1 MTTTTP
7 KLIQSVQRAIDILN
21 CFSNSKPDIS
31 INEISERTGIN
42 VNTARGLI
50 NTMVAN
56 NLLILDHSSNTYR
69 LGSFFLGKAGII
81 QVQIRSYIIMCKP
94 LMNAL
99 AEKYHITASL
109 QIVNQDEIV
118 SIYCAY
124 PVSTSYYITLSEYT
138 PLPEYVTSSGKLL
151 LAHTLL
157 PARPN
162 ILDEITFTPYTPYTI
177 KNKEELQ
184 KQLQEIL
191 AKGYSTEKEEFNQD
205 VGSIAVPIFNFNKE
219 LIGTVSVTVF
229 ASAMPRLE
237 QELACDLKK
246 IARQVEGLLGKQE
259 QHP

>member
-21 CFSNSKPDIS
+21 CFNNSNPEIS
-31 INEISERTGIN
+31 INEISAKTKLN

-56 NLLILDHSSNTYR
+56 NLLLLDHNTNHYR
-69 LGSFFLGKAGII
+69 LGSFFLSKAGII
-81 QVQIRSYIIMCKP
+81 QSQIRSYIILCKP

-118 SIYCAY
+118 TIYCAY

-151 LAHTLL
+151 LKHVLL
-157 PARPN
+157 PARPDY
-162 ILDEITFTPYTPYTI
+162 LDDIEFKPYTPYTL
-177 KNKEELQ
+177 KNKQELQ
-184 KQLQEIL
+184 KQLDEITV
-191 AKGYSTEKEEFNQD
+191 KGYSVEKEEFNLD
-205 VGSIAVPIFNFNKE
+205 VGSIAVPIFDLNKD

-229 ASAMPRLE
+229 ASAMLRLE
-237 QELACDLKK
+237 KNLVHDLKQ
-246 IARQVEGLLGKQE
+246 IADQVGSLIGMQK
-259 QHP
+259 

>member
-1 MTTTTP
+1 MTTPAGP

-21 CFSNSKPDIS
+21 CFNNTKPDIS
-31 INEISERTGIN
+31 INEISARTGLNI
-42 VNTARGLI
+42 NTARGLI

-56 NLLILDHSSNTYR
+56 NLLILDHTTNMYH

-81 QVQIRSYIIMCKP
+81 QAQIRSYIIMCKP

-118 SIYCAY
+118 TIYCAY
-124 PVSTSYYITLSEYT
+124 PVSSSYYITLSEYT

-157 PARPN
+157 PARPDY
-162 ILDEITFTPYTPYTI
+162 LDSIDFVPYTPYSI
-177 KNKEELQ
+177 KNKEELRQ
-184 KQLQEIL
+184 QLDAIFI
-191 AKGYSTEKEEFNQD
+191 KGYSTEQQEFNLD
-205 VGSIAVPIFNFNKE
+205 VGSIAVPIFNLNSE

-229 ASAMPRLE
+229 ASAMQRLE
-237 QELACDLKK
+237 RDLVHDLQQ
-246 IARQVEGLLGKQE
+246 IAASVGSTLGRG
-259 QHP
+259 

>member
-1 MTTTTP
+1 MTANTP

-21 CFSNSKPDIS
+21 CFTNSRPELT
-31 INEISERTGIN
+31 INEISTQTELN

-56 NLLILDHSSNTYR
+56 NLLILDHSSNKYR
-69 LGSFFLGKAGII
+69 LGSFFLSKAGII
-81 QVQIRSYIIMCKP
+81 QVQIRSYIILCKP

-118 SIYCAY
+118 TIYCAY

-151 LAHTLL
+151 LMHVLL
-157 PARPN
+157 PAHPDY
-162 ILDEITFTPYTPYTI
+162 LDDITYTAYTPYTV
-177 KNKEELQ
+177 KNKKELQ
-184 KQLQEIL
+184 KQLDEI
-191 AKGYSTEKEEFNQD
+191 AVKGYSVEKEEFNLD
-205 VGSIAVPIFNFNKE
+205 VGSIAVPIFDLNKE

-237 QELACDLKK
+237 KELVRDLQQ
-246 IARQVEGLLGKQE
+246 IAAKVSSVFGVHK
-259 QHP
+259 

>member
-1 MTTTTP
+1 MTTTSP

-21 CFSNSKPDIS
+21 CFSNSKPDVS
-31 INEISERTGIN
+31 INEISERTNLN

-56 NLLILDHSSNTYR
+56 NLLIMDRTTNTYR

-81 QVQIRSYIIMCKP
+81 QAQIRSYIIMCKP

-99 AEKYHITASL
+99 AEKYHITVSL

-124 PVSTSYYITLSEYT
+124 PISTSYYITLSEYT

-151 LAHTLL
+151 LTYTLL
-157 PARPN
+157 PARPHM
-162 ILDEITFTPYTPYTI
+162 LDEITFTPYTPHTI

-184 KQLQEIL
+184 TQLREIL
-191 AKGYSTEKEEFNQD
+191 VKGYSTEREEFNED
-205 VGSIAVPIFNFNKE
+205 VSSIAVPFFNYNKE
-219 LIGTVSVTVF
+219 LIGTISVTVF
-229 ASAMPRLE
+229 ASAMPRME
-237 QELACDLKK
+237 ANLAKDLKQ
-246 IARQVEGLLGKQE
+246 IAKQIESRLGNQE
-259 QHP
+259 

>member
-21 CFSNSKPDIS
+21 CFTNSSPEIS
-31 INEISERTGIN
+31 INEISAKTNLN

-50 NTMVAN
+50 NTMAAN
-56 NLLILDHSSNTYR
+56 NLLLLDHNTNLYR
-69 LGSFFLGKAGII
+69 LGSFFLSKAGII
-81 QVQIRSYIIMCKP
+81 QVQIRSYIILCKP

-118 SIYCAY
+118 TIYCAY

-151 LAHTLL
+151 LKHVLL
-157 PARPN
+157 PARPDY
-162 ILDEITFTPYTPYTI
+162 LDTIEFTPYTPYTL
-177 KNKEELQ
+177 KNKQELQ
-184 KQLQEIL
+184 KQLDEIAL
-191 AKGYSTEKEEFNQD
+191 NGYSLEKQEFNLD
-205 VGSIAVPIFNFNKE
+205 VGSIAVPIFDLNNE

-229 ASAMPRLE
+229 ASAMTRL
-237 QELACDLKK
+237 QKDLVRDLQQIASQVGKMLGVKK
-246 IARQVEGLLGKQE
+246 
-259 QHP
+259 

>member
-21 CFSNSKPDIS
+21 CFNNSNPEIS
-31 INEISERTGIN
+31 INEISAKTKLN

-56 NLLILDHSSNTYR
+56 NLLLLDHNTNHYR
-69 LGSFFLGKAGII
+69 LGSFFLSKAGII
-81 QVQIRSYIIMCKP
+81 QSQIRSYIILCKP

-118 SIYCAY
+118 TIYCAY

-151 LAHTLL
+151 L
-157 PARPN
+157 
-162 ILDEITFTPYTPYTI
+162 
-177 KNKEELQ
+177 
-184 KQLQEIL
+184 KQL
-191 AKGYSTEKEEFNQD
+191 AG
-205 VGSIAVPIFNFNKE
+205 
-219 LIGTVSVTVF
+219 
-229 ASAMPRLE
+229 
-237 QELACDLKK
+237 
-246 IARQVEGLLGKQE
+246 
-259 QHP
+259 

>member
-1 MTTTTP
+1 MTTTSP

-21 CFSNSKPDIS
+21 CFSNSKPDVG
-31 INEISERTGIN
+31 INEISECTGLN

-50 NTMVAN
+50 NTMIAN
-56 NLLILDHSSNTYR
+56 NLLIMDRSTNTYR

-81 QVQIRSYIIMCKP
+81 QAQIRSYIIMCKP

-99 AEKYHITASL
+99 AEKYHITVSL

-138 PLPEYVTSSGKLL
+138 PLPEYVTSSGKLFL
-151 LAHTLL
+151 LHTLL
-157 PARPN
+157 PVRPN
-162 ILDEITFTPYTPYTI
+162 ILDEITFTPYTPHTI

-184 KQLQEIL
+184 KQLQEISF
-191 AKGYSTEKEEFNQD
+191 KGYSTEKEEFNED
-205 VGSIAVPIFNFNKE
+205 VSSMAVPIFSFNKE
-219 LIGTVSVTVF
+219 LIGTISVTVF

-237 QELACDLKK
+237 EDLAKDLKK
-246 IARQVEGLLGKQE
+246 ITQQIEKLLGTQN
-259 QHP
+259 

>member
-1 MTTTTP
+1 MTTTSP

-21 CFSNSKPDIS
+21 CFSNSKPDVS
-31 INEISERTGIN
+31 INEISERTNLN

-56 NLLILDHSSNTYR
+56 NLLIMDRTTNTYR

-81 QVQIRSYIIMCKP
+81 QAQIRSYIIMCKP

-99 AEKYHITASL
+99 AEKYHITVSL

-124 PVSTSYYITLSEYT
+124 PISTSYYITLSEYT

-151 LAHTLL
+151 LAYTIL
-157 PARPN
+157 PTRPHM
-162 ILDEITFTPYTPYTI
+162 LDEITFTPYTPHTI

-184 KQLQEIL
+184 TQLREIL
-191 AKGYSTEKEEFNQD
+191 VKGYSTEREEFNED
-205 VGSIAVPIFNFNKE
+205 VSSIAVPFFNYNKE
-219 LIGTVSVTVF
+219 LIGTISVTVF
-229 ASAMPRLE
+229 ASAMPRME
-237 QELACDLKK
+237 ANLAKDLKQ
-246 IARQVEGLLGKQE
+246 IAKQIESRLGNQE
-259 QHP
+259 